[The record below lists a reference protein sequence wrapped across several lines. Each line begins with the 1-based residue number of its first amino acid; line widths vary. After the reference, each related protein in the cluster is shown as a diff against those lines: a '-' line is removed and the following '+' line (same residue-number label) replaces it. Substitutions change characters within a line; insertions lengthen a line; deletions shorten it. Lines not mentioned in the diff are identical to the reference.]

1 MSRWLDR
8 RLFYYAA
15 GACLVWFAFGTAD
28 LFSQS
33 GSSAAPHSPNPSMQ
47 VVSSTNVNGV
57 QQLVVL
63 DQNTRGL
70 AVYHV
75 DATGNLQLRSVRTL
89 VWDLRMEEFNAQAPT
104 PSELKRIQP

>member
-1 MSRWLDR
+1 MSQWLDR
-8 RLFYYAA
+8 RLFYYVA
-15 GACLVWFAFGTAD
+15 GACLLWFAFGSAN

-33 GSSAAPHSPNPSMQ
+33 GSAAATHSAGSSMQ
-47 VVSSTNVNGV
+47 VVASTTVNGM

-63 DQNTRGL
+63 DQNMRSL

-75 DATGNLQLRSVRTL
+75 DPTGNLQLRSVRTL
-89 VWDLRMEEFNAQAPT
+89 VWDLRMEEFNGQAPT